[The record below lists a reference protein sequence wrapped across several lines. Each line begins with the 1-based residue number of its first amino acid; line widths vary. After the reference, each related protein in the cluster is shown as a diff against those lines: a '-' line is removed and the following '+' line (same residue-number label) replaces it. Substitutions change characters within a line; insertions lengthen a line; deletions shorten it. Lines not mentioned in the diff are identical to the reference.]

1 MVFSKMVFSK
11 VKLQLF
17 FAIVIVAT
25 FSAVQ
30 LHAQSTPTLATGTE
44 QSSTP
49 VPTANP
55 SVVEL
60 GSDAPVILKAE
71 AYAGEPYGV
80 GKLTFRLNP
89 ADAMLDRTGAILVDD
104 AERRLLYPVITKT
117 AFQSFVDNFIKRQS
131 PTPTDV
137 HTVWFLFRGDQPL
150 TVSVVGATPTTV
162 QVPVEFVRPRQYDR
176 RVKQW
181 WQSFNRV
188 VNEQIESGDY
198 PPILHAYLK
207 TLIGKR
213 FGLTPTDKR
222 KPRMDPLYQTF
233 QLMFDVESLRIQSI
247 QDLMRRG
254 VQTQLVDQ
262 ALPAPINWTPVTVDN
277 LPQAIEVEPIV
288 KCVPEECFYLRF
300 GTWDNQLWLKRLM
313 EDFGGNLSRMIQAR
327 GFKYRIQSK
336 FLDQLALENSEFDD
350 LFGGRLID
358 DVAVIGTD
366 TYFDSGSAVG
376 VMLHA
381 RDSNL
386 LDSNLRKKRAAFA
399 KARAADGVTIRELE
413 IEGNKI
419 QFLSTPDNRYRSF
432 YVRTNDCHLMT
443 TSLVIAKRFLEAGS
457 GVGSLADTEEFRFAR
472 FNMPLERDD
481 TIFVFMSTRFFQN
494 LLTPQYQIELR
505 RRNRIATDMILL
517 ELGKLAATNEGFGD
531 MSIDNMVRS
540 GYLPTGFGFRPDG
553 GTFETK
559 GKFWQD
565 SIRGR
570 RGFFA
575 PIPDLPLSSVTRD
588 EVEWFNERATFFA
601 DSIKS
606 LDPMLIAIKRFEL
619 EDNVERVVFDARL
632 APFGADKYGWLM
644 SMLGDPLQQEV
655 ATPPGDIITFQASMR
670 GGTNNPN
677 VPPHQVFAGVQDY
690 VDPNLDLS
698 PGSMFSAFRMIREI
712 PGYLGSWPGPGYTD
726 WMPALGGQPD
736 PLGYTYSRILRLWK
750 LQWGDFNV
758 LSFDQSRLESLKSEL
773 KIVGS
778 ERPAQI
784 RLHVQDL
791 SKSQLRAWANTVSYR
806 RAWQTSISNVQFLN
820 LAVKQFRISP
830 EAARMILE
838 RMLDAELVCA
848 LDGEY
853 ELAKTPS
860 GRSVWVSSQWP
871 SFANPELPPNHVAP
885 FLKWFRGLDVEVSK
899 AKTQF
904 SMHGFLDI
912 QRSEKK
918 SKLPSFELFKGFGN
932 MFGG

>member
-1 MVFSKMVFSK
+1 MVLPRIN
-11 VKLQLF
+11 LQRIL
-17 FAIVIVAT
+17 AVVLVSIVPLT
-25 FSAVQ
+25 Q
-30 LHAQSTPTLATGTE
+30 CLGQTTPSLGTE
-44 QSSTP
+44 MNP
-49 VPTANP
+49 GAVPLEASNP
-55 SVVEL
+55 SVVDL
-60 GSDAPVILKAE
+60 GQDAPVVLKAE
-71 AYAGEPYGV
+71 AFAGEPYGV

-89 ADAMLDRTGAILVDD
+89 RDAMLDRTGAVLVDD

-117 AFQSFVDNFIKRQS
+117 AFQSFVDNFIKRQ
-131 PTPTDV
+131 PQTPTDV

-188 VNEQIESGDY
+188 VNQQIESGDY
-198 PPILHAYLK
+198 PPIMHAYLK

-213 FGLTPTDKR
+213 FGLTPTDER
-222 KPRMDPLYQTF
+222 KPRMDPLFQTF
-233 QLMFDVESLRIQSI
+233 QLMFDVESLRVKTI

-254 VQTQLVDQ
+254 VQSQLVDQ
-262 ALPAPINWTPVTVDN
+262 PLPGPINWTPVTVDN
-277 LPQAIEVEPIV
+277 MPKAINVEPIV

-300 GTWDNQLWLKRLM
+300 GTWENQIWLKRLM

-336 FLDQLALENSEFDD
+336 FLEQLALENSEFDD

-381 RDSNL
+381 RNSNL
-386 LDSNLRKKRAAFA
+386 LDSSLRKKRAAFA
-399 KARAADGVTIRELE
+399 KSHAADGATIREIKVGSST
-413 IEGNKI
+413 IE
-419 QFLSTPDNRYRSF
+419 FLSTPDNRYRSF
-432 YVRTNDCHLMT
+432 YVRSNSCHLMT
-443 TSLVIAKRFLEAGS
+443 TSLVIAKRFLEAAS

-472 FNMPLERDD
+472 FNMPIERED

-531 MSIDNMVRS
+531 MSIDDMVKS

-553 GTFETK
+553 GTFETN

-606 LDPMLIAIKRFEL
+606 LDPMLIAIKRYEL

-632 APFGADKYGWLM
+632 APFGEDKYGWLM
-644 SMLGDPLQQEV
+644 SMLGTPLKREV
-655 ATPPGDIITFQASMR
+655 ATPPGDIISFQASMR

-690 VDPNLDLS
+690 VDPNLDLN
-698 PGSMFSAFRMIREI
+698 PGSLFSAFRMIREI

-726 WMPALGGQPD
+726 WMPALGGRPD
-736 PLGYTYSRILRLWK
+736 PLGYTYSRILGLWK

-758 LSFDQSRLESLKSEL
+758 LSFDQARLESLKSEL
-773 KIVGS
+773 RIVES

-784 RLHVQDL
+784 RLHVEDL
-791 SKSQLRAWANTVSYR
+791 SKSRLREWANTVSYR
-806 RAWQTSISNVQFLN
+806 RAWQTSISNVQFMN

-830 EAARMILE
+830 EASRMILE
-838 RMLDAELVCA
+838 RMLDAELVCS
-848 LDGEY
+848 LDGDY
-853 ELAKTPS
+853 QLAKTPS
-860 GRSVWVSSQWP
+860 GRSIWVSSHWP
-871 SFANPELPPNHVAP
+871 SFSNPELPPDHVAP

-899 AKTQF
+899 AKSQF

-912 QRSEKK
+912 QRSEQK
-918 SKLPSFELFKGFGN
+918 SKLPAFEMFKGFGN